1 MESNLSSLNFSI
13 LDIYLVS
20 NQDDR
25 DFFAD
30 SSEILM
36 PFRYISVSDS
46 TTDIKHDNSALSS
59 DVISFSKSSKF
70 FLTSSIPNIEFN
82 GTMVSKESDD
92 IEEEFDN
99 FMNKEKVIA
108 FNKLCQEENL
118 DTNKMQNI
126 LDEYVFSGKLINMND
141 KVDKSLNV
149 REPLFKRQVTIE
161 RVIDKVQSLISKF
174 FEDIAA

>member
-1 MESNLSSLNFSI
+1 MKLLSNLVKLDSKDATKKRKQINDLIDGDLNLRSKKELIEKFIDENLS
-13 LDIYLVS
+13 DI
-20 NQDDR
+20 
-25 DFFAD
+25 
-30 SSEILM
+30 
-36 PFRYISVSDS
+36 
-46 TTDIKHDNSALSS
+46 
-59 DVISFSKSSKF
+59 
-70 FLTSSIPNIEFN
+70 
-82 GTMVSKESDD
+82 KESDD
-92 IEEEFDN
+92 IEKEFDN
-99 FMNKEKVIA
+99 FMNKEKIIA

-141 KVDKSLNV
+141 KVDKSLTV

>member
-1 MESNLSSLNFSI
+1 
-13 LDIYLVS
+13 
-20 NQDDR
+20 
-25 DFFAD
+25 
-30 SSEILM
+30 
-36 PFRYISVSDS
+36 
-46 TTDIKHDNSALSS
+46 
-59 DVISFSKSSKF
+59 
-70 FLTSSIPNIEFN
+70 
-82 GTMVSKESDD
+82 
-92 IEEEFDN
+92 
-99 FMNKEKVIA
+99 MNKEKVIA